1 MVDED
6 IGAERSRPEVAD
18 GGGPVFFIA
27 ESPMNCLLQRP
38 RRVAKRAGGGE
49 VRRTD
54 SVSRDA
60 ASSSIGIFP
69 AALSSFYFPL
79 IAEPQLPP
87 LPSLFSLSL
96 FIQERSRSPNKN
108 STRTNNNSSFLP
120 SFRPSGLPSFPFSLS
135 LSSHPSRSLFLPS
148 SASCLSSSSTGEG
161 LFTFFPLSSFRS
173 IILRRPA
180 FPQSGGGGSSFLASR
195 AVAAVKP
202 NRESARPT
210 KRKREV
216 GGLGGEGETLLSNHF
231 KVQQSWPKM

>member
-87 LPSLFSLSL
+87 LPSLCLSLSSSKNEAEAQTKTQ
-96 FIQERSRSPNKN
+96 QEQITILP
-108 STRTNNNSSFLP
+108 SFLP
-120 SFRPSGLPSFPFSLS
+120 SVRSSVLPFLPFPFLS
-135 LSSHPSRSLFLPS
+135 PQSV
-148 SASCLSSSSTGEG
+148 
-161 LFTFFPLSSFRS
+161 PLSSF
-173 IILRRPA
+173 LRLLPLLLLNWRGTLHLLPPLLLPQHHPQTTGLPLERRRRLLLPCFSGCCCRQTEQRERAPDKEEEGGWRTWRRGGNSA
-180 FPQSGGGGSSFLASR
+180 FQSL
-195 AVAAVKP
+195 
-202 NRESARPT
+202 
-210 KRKREV
+210 
-216 GGLGGEGETLLSNHF
+216 
-231 KVQQSWPKM
+231 